1 MLFVYGTWGMAPV
14 MVVPPQEPAL
24 PGDCAGKMMSPNIK
38 ITISVT
44 QKENRSELK
53 QYTRRVTSWEAQIQN
68 IYK

>member
-1 MLFVYGTWGMAPV
+1 

-38 ITISVT
+38 ITMTVT

-53 QYTRRVTSWEAQIQN
+53 QYMRRVTSWEVQM
-68 IYK
+68 